1 MIKGDSHPDFARTRA
16 EFERNFTERDE
27 VGASLA
33 VYLGDECV
41 VDLWGGLADPE
52 TGSLWRRDTVGVV
65 YSCTKGA
72 VALCIHL
79 LIDRGQLQL
88 DAPIADYWPEFAAR
102 GKGSVTVGMVLAHT
116 AGIPAVRAPMAG
128 AALEDWDRMTA
139 TIADEEPSWPAGT
152 DRGYHALT
160 FGYILGELVRR
171 VDGRTIGTFFA
182 EEVADPTGI
191 DFWIGLP
198 AEIEPRVAQI
208 SRQAERTA
216 VQTPFVK
223 SVQQTGSI
231 PNLFIR
237 NSGTWSRT
245 GVHTRAGR
253 AAEIP
258 AANGVS
264 NARGLAALYQVVGQH
279 VDPLRLA
286 EASST
291 GFDRTLL
298 QETAFAG
305 GFMTSIAHSTELGD
319 GHGFPIPKSAFGH
332 CGNGGSFGFIDPTTH
347 VSVGYTMNRIGPGP
361 LINRRG
367 SALIDAIC
375 RDLGS

>member
-128 AALEDWDRMTA
+128 AALEDWDR
-139 TIADEEPSWPAGT
+139 
-152 DRGYHALT
+152 
-160 FGYILGELVRR
+160 
-171 VDGRTIGTFFA
+171 
-182 EEVADPTGI
+182 
-191 DFWIGLP
+191 
-198 AEIEPRVAQI
+198 
-208 SRQAERTA
+208 
-216 VQTPFVK
+216 
-223 SVQQTGSI
+223 
-231 PNLFIR
+231 
-237 NSGTWSRT
+237 
-245 GVHTRAGR
+245 
-253 AAEIP
+253 
-258 AANGVS
+258 
-264 NARGLAALYQVVGQH
+264 
-279 VDPLRLA
+279 
-286 EASST
+286 
-291 GFDRTLL
+291 
-298 QETAFAG
+298 
-305 GFMTSIAHSTELGD
+305 
-319 GHGFPIPKSAFGH
+319 
-332 CGNGGSFGFIDPTTH
+332 
-347 VSVGYTMNRIGPGP
+347 
-361 LINRRG
+361 
-367 SALIDAIC
+367 
-375 RDLGS
+375 